1 MLQLSLLPHLTLHFN
16 HHLLHSTHT
25 LLLPLQLEPLSAAEP
40 LMVPMGQP
48 CFYLI
53 GYSPVNFAVNL
64 PDASDLFIRLWRCYS
79 AVNDFATIEME
90 GHHW

>member
-1 MLQLSLLPHLTLHFN
+1 
-16 HHLLHSTHT
+16 
-25 LLLPLQLEPLSAAEP
+25 
-40 LMVPMGQP
+40 MVPTGQP

-64 PDASDLFIRLWRCYS
+64 PDTGYLFIRLWRCYS